1 MPQLSGRSIEL
12 SRGLLLLGVVYVHA
26 LHWVV
31 AMHADPQADWWAQW
45 QIKFLGGYVVLFF
58 ALAGMTQRHL
68 ADKPFA
74 LVASRSLML
83 LLLGAACHIGG
94 VLIEQAVYVSWS
106 HPVDLLRAIAKPLV
120 YGDVDTSA
128 WFFLV
133 LAIVRVFAWLVWRDW
148 RVFVAVAA
156 IAGCAVAVSLVG
168 QWSVNFWGWRYW
180 PAALLLF
187 VVGMRIP
194 PRWTVAHSWGVPLF
208 AVALLLPLINSPSVL
223 RGDWCVF
230 CDHEVLITPALGVQG
245 PMPLLFWVQA
255 LVSVPALVWLSALL
269 CATPLSRVLAYA
281 GRHSHAL
288 LLLHAWLVPM
298 SGVAAL
304 APFTLDAPWLFP
316 AVLAAGTVT
325 HLVLLGLLKA
335 PLLDRVIKLC
345 ARVAQRVVAIGVP
358 RLASG
363 RALRRRPTLTR

>member
-1 MPQLSGRSIEL
+1 MPQLSSRSIEV

-31 AMHADPQADWWAQW
+31 AMHTDAQADFWAQW

-74 LVASRSLML
+74 LVLSRSLML
-83 LLLGAACHIGG
+83 WLLGAACHVGS
-94 VLIEQAVYVSWS
+94 VLIEQAVYQSSVY
-106 HPVDLLRAIAKPLV
+106 PYDLLRALVKPLV

-133 LAIVRVFAWLVWRDW
+133 LAVVRILAWLVWRDW

-156 IAGCAVAVSLVG
+156 IAAAAVAVSLAG

-187 VVGMRIP
+187 IVGMRVP
-194 PRWTVAHSWGVPLF
+194 PGWSVSHRWGAALF
-208 AVALLLPLINSPSVL
+208 ALALLLPLLNSPSVS
-223 RGDWCVF
+223 RGEWCVF
-230 CDHEVLITPALGVQG
+230 CDHEVLITPALGLQG

-255 LVSVPALVWLSALL
+255 LVSVPALVWLAGGL
-269 CATPLSRVLAYA
+269 CASPLARVLAYA

-288 LLLHAWLVPM
+288 LLLHAWLVPL
-298 SGVAAL
+298 SGYAAL
-304 APFTLDAPWLFP
+304 VPFTLDAPWLFI
-316 AVLAAGTVT
+316 AVLVAGAAI
-325 HLVLLGLLKA
+325 HLVGLRLLKA
-335 PLLDRVIKLC
+335 PVLDRTVRLC
-345 ARVAQRVVAIGVP
+345 AWVAQRLVNAVALRHLTAG
-358 RLASG
+358 A
-363 RALRRRPTLTR
+363 ARRRPRLSR